1 MEKFTAKAAI
11 MIKQMTDSLGE
22 VDYVCYWH
30 ASDIFA
36 GDFDAKRILNGA
48 CGLISSDGF
57 CKCCISGWRSCS
69 KGRVVSDDREGGNR

>member
-1 MEKFTAKAAI
+1 MAAKAAI

-48 CGLISSDGF
+48 CGLTVQTDFVSHLI
-57 CKCCISGWRSCS
+57 CITFLQTIIQLSG
-69 KGRVVSDDREGGNR
+69 